1 MDELHRL
8 HPLIAA
14 AAGQVAS
21 LDVQI
26 DYFEDH
32 LLRPYAPPVVE
43 ALEHRLELLREE
55 RRRFRGIH
63 DRLEEKLVVS
73 EVDDRD
79 ASSLGSSHAVP
90 GAS

>member
-21 LDVQI
+21 LDTQI

-32 LLRPYAPPVVE
+32 VTRPYAPSVVE

-63 DRLEEKLVVS
+63 DRLEEKLNLSS
-73 EVDDRD
+73 ELSQP
-79 ASSLGSSHAVP
+79 AS
-90 GAS
+90 